1 MNSFVEVFDKV
12 LDYFQS
18 KVNNGELTDVAFN
31 LWIKTLKPLNLD
43 ENVAYFNVQ
52 SEFQKGIILKNYS
65 TMLSDAFINVLGFPV
80 DIEIIP
86 LEDTQQDDEE
96 EESPIVKRREL
107 EQSFS
112 NAEYDYTFDTFIG
125 GH

>member
-1 MNSFVEVFDKV
+1 MQFYFVKKLAIILKLCYNYFDLFYYIFIARSRFTMNSFVEVFDKV
-12 LDYFQS
+12 LDYFQT
-18 KVNNGELTDVAFN
+18 KVNKGELTDVAFN

-65 TMLSDAFINVLGFPV
+65 NMLSDAFINVLGFPV

-86 LEDTQQDDEE
+86 KEDT
-96 EESPIVKRREL
+96 PAR
-107 EQSFS
+107 
-112 NAEYDYTFDTFIG
+112 
-125 GH
+125 